1 MRLVLVHG
9 RSQQGKDPVQLK
21 EQWVAALR
29 GGLQKQGLD
38 LPATAEVVL
47 PFYGDRLDEF
57 AKQFDVPLSEDITTR
72 GGDVAAEYLE
82 FRADMLEAFR
92 QRAGITDD
100 QVDTEYGDNPKPRG
114 PQNWEWV
121 QAILRA
127 LDKYIPGMSDGTL
140 DLFTRD
146 VFLYI
151 KRTGVRTEIDRI
163 VASALSTEPVVV
175 VSHSLGTVVSYNV
188 LRSDPRTLKVP
199 LYVTLGSP
207 LGIRSIR
214 NELRPLKFPG
224 PASAWYNAFDERDVV
239 ALYPLDAKNF
249 PVRPSIENNNT
260 VLNDT
265 ENRHGISG
273 YLKDP
278 AVAKRIH
285 DALVQR

>member
-21 EQWVAALR
+21 EQWVSALR
-29 GGLQKQGLD
+29 EGLQKQGLD
-38 LPATAEVVL
+38 LPAAVEVIL

-57 AKQFDVPLSEDITTR
+57 AKQFDIPLSEDITTR
-72 GGDVAAEYLE
+72 GGDVAPEYLE

-92 QRAGITDD
+92 QRAGITDE
-100 QVDTEYGDNPKPRG
+100 QVDAEYGNNPKPKG

-127 LDKYIPGMSDGTL
+127 LDKHVPGMSDGTL
-140 DLFTRD
+140 ELFTRD

-151 KRTGVRTEIDRI
+151 KRVGVHTEIDRI
-163 VASALSTEPVVV
+163 VTAALSTEPTVVI
-175 VSHSLGTVVSYNV
+175 SHSLGTVVSYSV
-188 LRSDPRTLKVP
+188 LRSDPRALKVP

-207 LGIRSIR
+207 LGVRSIR
-214 NELRPLKFPG
+214 NELRPLKFPA

-239 ALYPLDAKNF
+239 ALYPLNAKNF
-249 PVRPSIENNNT
+249 PVQPPIENNNA
-260 VLNDT
+260 VRNDT

-278 AVAKRIH
+278 AVAKHIH
-285 DALVQR
+285 NALV